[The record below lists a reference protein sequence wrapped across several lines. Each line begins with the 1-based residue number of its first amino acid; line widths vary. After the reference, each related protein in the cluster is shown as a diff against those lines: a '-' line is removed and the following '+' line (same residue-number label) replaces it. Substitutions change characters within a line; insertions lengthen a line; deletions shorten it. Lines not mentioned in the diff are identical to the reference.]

1 MDQKPHRSFTELEVW
16 KKAREFKK
24 EMEALA
30 KTFPAEEKFRL
41 CDQLIRAARSINA
54 NIAEGHG
61 RFTYKDQLHFCIQ
74 ARGALSEVLN
84 HLFDA
89 FDSNYISED
98 QFHIFK
104 MKYKEVESLLNG
116 YITYLRGKF

>member
-41 CDQLIRAARSINA
+41 CDQLYQSRP
-54 NIAEGHG
+54 
-61 RFTYKDQLHFCIQ
+61 
-74 ARGALSEVLN
+74 
-84 HLFDA
+84 
-89 FDSNYISED
+89 
-98 QFHIFK
+98 FH
-104 MKYKEVESLLNG
+104 
-116 YITYLRGKF
+116 